1 MLQMIRFP
9 SAPTA
14 SRDFANL
21 KVLIVDGNKR
31 RRFALDSFL
40 RTEGVMEVN
49 QATNATE
56 GLRESLHRR
65 PDLIILDFDL
75 QDING
80 VQFAITLRRSERPD
94 RYARLIMLGNSDMQ
108 GVCGM
113 RDCGID
119 EFLAKPV
126 NPPDLLR
133 ALTSVA
139 LHGRDFIETPDYFGP
154 DRRREPRESI
164 ETNGWPALLNALMVA
179 AAA

>member
-1 MLQMIRFP
+1 DLVATSRVIMLQMIRFP

-80 VQFAITLRRSERPD
+80 IQFATTLRRSDRLD
-94 RYARLIMLGNSDMQ
+94 RYARLIMLGNSDMRDA
-108 GVCGM
+108 CAL

-119 EFLAKPV
+119 EFVSKPAD
-126 NPPDLLR
+126 PQDL
-133 ALTSVA
+133 
-139 LHGRDFIETPDYFGP
+139 
-154 DRRREPRESI
+154 
-164 ETNGWPALLNALMVA
+164 
-179 AAA
+179 